1 MSSEYQKSVIEQ
13 KKEKVLESAIQLF
26 SKKGYD
32 ATTISEIAKAAN
44 VSFGLVST
52 YYGNKEELF
61 TVCITKPAETYLE
74 EMLMFNTQPLSFKH
88 EITQMINN
96 HIKIISNRKDYLRLL
111 VQVNSQY
118 ERFPNAFQVA
128 NIYTQKLTN
137 KIEVLIHN
145 GQVEDQL
152 ILENAEK
159 IAIAYVGL
167 LFGLRLSYADDP
179 TSEDW
184 NQFAEIALRLFGPK

>member
-1 MSSEYQKSVIEQ
+1 MNSKNKVIEQ
-13 KKEKVLESAIQLF
+13 KKENVLNSAIKLF

-32 ATTISEIAKAAN
+32 ATTIGEIAKAAN

-61 TVCITKPAETYLE
+61 TVCLSKPAALYLE
-74 EMLMFNTQPLSFKH
+74 EMLLFNTQPLSYEN
-88 EITQMINN
+88 EIMKMIIN
-96 HIKIISNRKDYLRLL
+96 HTNIISNRKDYLRLL

-118 ERFPNAFQVA
+118 ERFPKAFQA
-128 NIYTQKLTN
+128 TNIYTQKLT
-137 KIEVLIHN
+137 KQIEELIYN
-145 GQVEDQL
+145 GQMEDQL
-152 ILENAEK
+152 TSGNAEK

-184 NQFAEIALRLFGPK
+184 NLFSEIALRLFGPKL

>member
-1 MSSEYQKSVIEQ
+1 MSSEDQKRTIEQ
-13 KKEKVLESAIQLF
+13 KKEKVLESAIKRF

-32 ATTISEIAKAAN
+32 ATTISEIAKDAN

-61 TVCITKPAETYLE
+61 TVCVTKPAETYLE
-74 EMLMFNTQPLSFKH
+74 EMLKFNTQPAIFKT
-88 EITQMINN
+88 EISQMIKN
-96 HIKIISNRKDYLRLL
+96 HIKIIYNRKDYLRLL

-118 ERFPNAFQVA
+118 ERFPKAFQVA
-128 NIYTQKLTN
+128 NLYTQKLTK
-137 KIEVLIHN
+137 KIELLIRN
-145 GQVEDQL
+145 GQMADQL
-152 ILENAEK
+152 ASGNTEK
-159 IAIAYVGL
+159 IAIAYVSL